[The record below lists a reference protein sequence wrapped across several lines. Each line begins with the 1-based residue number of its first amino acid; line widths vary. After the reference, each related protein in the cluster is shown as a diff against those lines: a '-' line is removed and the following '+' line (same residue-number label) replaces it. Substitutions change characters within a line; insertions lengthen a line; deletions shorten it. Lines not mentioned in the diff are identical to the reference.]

1 MNITS
6 PKVQRQTRIRRKIGV
21 ITTRP
26 RLSVF
31 RSNKY
36 VYAQIIDKKGNTVLG
51 LSEKALIHSASS
63 GSSKEKAT
71 PTERAKELGIAIAK
85 MALAKKITEVAFDK
99 GRFAYHGK
107 VAAIATG
114 AREGGLK
121 F

>member
-6 PKVQRQTRIRRKIGV
+6 SKVQRQTRIRGKIGV
-21 ITTRP
+21 VTTRP

-36 VYAQIIDKKGNTVLG
+36 VYAQIIDKKGDTILG
-51 LSEKALIHSASS
+51 LSEKVIM
-63 GSSKEKAT
+63 GKEKSKLT
-71 PTERAKELGIAIAK
+71 PTERAKELGVAIAK
-85 MALAKKITEVAFDK
+85 LAISKKITEVAFDK